1 MTMIT
6 PSYLGE
12 TIEYSS
18 LHACRSTLEDPT
30 TGTVSLFTGAT
41 LLEFASGQIGTIDG
55 AVELSGN
62 ARIAD
67 AGTLAT
73 NSALTGLNTVAGEL
87 ALSGGA
93 SVTTTGG
100 LSITGNGVVWLDAPF
115 NNSGG
120 GSSLTVGGTLTN
132 TSTNNNG
139 LYIGNGNIG
148 VGDTVTATGLV
159 NTGVIQ
165 IQGAGTI
172 QSTLDITTGPA
183 GFGTLGVETGTVS
196 LFTGATLLEFASG
209 QIGTIDGAVELNG
222 NARIA
227 DAGTLATNSAL
238 TGLNT
243 VAGELA
249 LSGGASVTTTGGL
262 SITGNGV
269 VWLDAPFNNGGGGGS
284 LAVGG
289 TLTNTSTN
297 NNGLYIGNGNIG
309 VGDTVTATGL
319 VNTGVIQIVGAGTIQ
334 STLDITT
341 GPAGFGT
348 VGVETGTVVLT
359 NDALLEFASG
369 QIGTINGGIAL
380 NGVNARIAD
389 AGTLATNSALTGLN
403 TVTGSLELSAGATV
417 TTTGGLSDTGNAVVW
432 LDAPFNNGGGGSSL
446 TVGGTLTVSSTNN
459 NGLYIGN
466 GNIGAGDTV
475 TATGLVNSGVIQI
488 VGAGTIVAALNINGS
503 ATNSDS
509 VNIDASGIVQMGAGD
524 IYTQAV
530 GATNVNAGG
539 KLAGTVDVT
548 GGAVNIAAGGTLAGT
563 ANVTGGSLDGTG
575 TVAGTVNDSSGGT
588 VFAGP
593 SIGTPGTLTVIGT
606 YNQSGT
612 GDLEANIGSGG
623 TSSGVVADTGG
634 FVNLTGGTLSVS
646 GTPAV
651 GSVLTVMTFGGGGL
665 VGQFAAVQDGTAIG
679 NGSNV
684 NLGDGTTLEVFY
696 NNDGG
701 NIQIER
707 VNNSG
712 LATGYNWTDAT
723 GNWSTAADWSGGQ
736 VPNPTANVV
745 IGNTTTGNVTLNSS
759 SGDTTVNS
767 LSILASNALTI
778 SGVTLT
784 SATGGGGISVAAGAT
799 LSLSNGEI
807 DGSTLSGAG
816 LLQTTASTS
825 VLAGD
830 TISAGTSFI
839 GQNSTQTDL
848 LGAIDNAGTL
858 EQIGG
863 NGQNGVFLIGDA
875 ATLTGGGTVT
885 LSTNPTNGGNAIVD
899 GNGATLTNTN
909 NTIQGS
915 GVIGNGNLILVNGG
929 VIDATQQGGAT
940 TLTLNGGGITN
951 TGTMEAAAG
960 AVLVINNSPVVDNAG
975 GTIKDLAATST
986 VEFVNATI
994 EGGTLNDTARG
1005 TLETIGSAVLDGST
1019 HGALTI
1025 TSSSTYTATGGST
1038 TYLLGSIVN
1047 DGLIQENGGNGQNTV
1062 LDDITTPVTLTGGGT
1077 VTLDTTA
1084 TNGGS
1089 AIIEGNAETLTNTNN
1104 TIQGTG
1110 IIGNGNLILI
1120 NQHIIDATPE
1130 GGSTT
1135 LTLNG
1140 GNITNT
1146 DLLEATAG
1154 GVLVI
1159 QGNTVDNAGANI
1171 TVSGATSTVE
1181 LSSATVQGGT
1191 LNNSGGGTLET
1202 VNSAVLDGS
1211 TQGALTLSTGS
1222 TYTAND
1228 ATTTYLLG
1236 SIVNDG
1242 LIQMNGG
1249 NGQNEVVDIIT
1260 PVTLSGGGTL
1270 TIDTV
1275 ATNGGSAFLEG
1286 NGETLTNTNNTIQG
1300 TGIIGNGNLV
1310 LINGGVVDATPEGG
1324 SKTLTLN
1331 GSVVTNNKLLEATAG
1346 GTLSIATN
1354 ITNTAAT
1361 ITSTGSL
1368 SAVTVSNGA
1377 TITGGTLN
1385 TLNGGV
1391 MASTGSATLQSV
1403 TLSAGSTYTSDNGV
1417 TTTLLGTIDNLGTI
1431 EQIGGNGQNG
1441 FILIGNAVTLTG
1453 GGTVTL
1459 DTISNGGSV
1468 YVEGNGQTLTNTNNT
1483 IQGTGVIGNGNV
1495 LLINEGL
1502 VDATPESG
1510 TSTLTLNGG
1519 GVTNTSTMEASAGG
1533 VLVIS
1538 TTVNNAGGNITTS
1551 DATSTVDI
1559 AGATVEGGTLNNTT
1573 AGGTFETT
1581 AGSTLDGTTHG
1592 ALTISTGSSVTA
1604 TNNTTTSLLG
1614 TIDNEGSLEQIGG
1627 NGQNGFLNIAGA
1639 TTLTG
1644 GGTVTLDTI
1653 SNGGSVFVQGNAQTL
1668 TNTNNTIQGTGIIG
1682 NGSLALINEG
1692 LLDATPEGGTSTL
1705 TLNGG
1710 LVTNTSTMEASAGG
1724 VLLINTTVNNS
1735 SGNIT
1740 TADATSTVEIDGAT
1754 VEGGTVN
1761 NTVAGGT
1768 FETVAGSTLDGVTHG
1783 ALTISTGSS
1792 VTATNN
1798 TTTNL
1803 LGTINNKG
1811 TLEQIGGNGQNGF
1824 LDIAGAVTLTGGGT
1838 LTLDDI
1844 AANGANAFIQGN
1856 GEVLTNTN
1864 NTIQGT
1870 GIIGN
1875 GSLGLI
1881 NGGVIDAT
1889 PEGGSSTLTL
1899 NGSGTFVS
1907 TGTLEATGGATL
1919 ALDLGAITV
1928 SGLVSVAASSALDL
1942 TGELT
1947 VNGTLANF
1955 GAVSGGPATEVAFGS
1970 GNDRLILGPAATF
1983 GGTVAGGGINSTI
1996 ELAAG
2001 TGAGTLTGL
2010 GTNFTNF
2017 GTVIVDPGAT
2027 WTVDA
2032 AVSLLATT
2040 TFIGNGAL
2048 STLALTGAGT
2058 FSLANVSN
2066 FGTIDL
2072 AAGNNTVTV
2081 TDKTLSGGAV
2091 TINDGASGND
2101 NVSAAS
2107 DTSASKGK
2115 SLTYNTGSGT
2125 DTFTGGF
2132 ENDTVSVSAAAV
2144 AGDTLTGG
2152 SGTNTLVLTSAG
2164 NLNLAGVSKFST
2176 IDLAAGNSTVTV
2188 TDALLSGGSL
2198 TINDGASGNNTISA
2212 AGDTSASKSKAL
2224 TYNAGTGTDSF
2235 TGGFE
2240 NDAVHVSAAAV
2251 GGDTLT
2257 GGSGTNTLTLT
2268 SAGTANLGGVSKFG
2282 TINLAAGNSTVT
2294 VTNTTLSG
2302 GSVSINDGA
2311 SGNNSIS
2318 AAGDTSA
2325 STGKTLT
2332 YYAGTGTDSFT
2343 GGFEI
2348 DGVHVSAA
2356 AVGGDTLTGGSGAN
2370 VLTLT
2375 SAGTVNLG
2383 GVSKFP
2389 TIDLAAGNNTVTVTD
2404 KTLSGGSV
2412 AIRAGASGNNTV
2424 SAAGDTSASA
2434 GKVLTYFAGPGTD
2447 SFTGGF
2453 EIDGVHVSAAAVG
2466 GDTLTGGSGANVLTM
2481 TSAGT
2486 VNLGGV
2492 SKFATIDLA
2501 AGNNTV
2507 TVTDKTLSG
2516 GSAAIYDGASGNNT
2530 VSATGDT
2537 SASTHKTLTYYAGTG
2552 TDSFAGEFEI
2562 DSVHVSAAAV
2572 GGDTLTG
2579 GSGANILTLTTA
2591 GTANLGGVSKFETI
2605 TLDAGNS
2612 TVTVTDKTLSSGSVA
2627 LHDGPSGNN
2636 TVSAAGDTSA
2646 SAGKVLTYYAGT
2658 GTDSFTGG
2666 FEIDGVHVSAAAVG
2680 GDTLTGGSGANVLTM
2695 TSAGTI
2701 NLGGVSN
2708 FGLVNLAAGNTTGTV
2723 TDKTLSGGSVT
2734 ISDGASGNNTVSA
2747 AGDTSASAGKT
2758 LTYDAGRGIDTFTGG
2773 FEIDG
2778 VHVSAA
2784 AVSGDTLTGGSGANV
2799 LTLTTAGA
2807 ANLGG
2812 VSKFGTIGLAAGN
2825 STVTVTD
2832 TTLSGGS
2839 VAIHDG
2845 ASGKNTISAAGDTSA
2860 SAGKTL
2866 TYFAGTGTDSFTGGF
2881 EIDGVHV
2888 SAAAVGGDTL
2898 TGGSGAN
2905 VLTLTSAGTVNLGGV
2920 SKFGTISL
2928 TAGNNTVTVTDKTL
2942 SGGSVAI
2949 HDGASGNNTVSAA
2962 GDTSA
2967 STGKTLTYYAG
2978 TGTDSFTGGFEN
2990 DGVHVSAAAVGG
3002 DTLTGGSG
3010 SNTLTLTSAGTAN
3023 LGGVS
3028 DFGTINLAA
3037 GNSTVTVTDKTLS
3050 GGAVTIN
3057 DGTSGN
3063 NTISAAGDTSASTG
3077 KSLTYHA
3084 GTGTNGFTGGFEND
3098 TIYAGTGSGTYT
3110 AGSGADSF
3118 VFIKSNL
3125 PSQTLNNFQVSTDDI
3140 LVYGTHSAGGFDL
3153 GSTDNALNP
3162 STPTAIDVSI
3172 FVTNASGDFTSSS
3185 QRFAY
3190 DTTNGNLFYSATG
3203 SNTSESLVA
3212 SLTGEPGFTASN
3224 LLFEH

>member
-1 MTMIT
+1 MATDFWNGTGNWSTDNSAWSDGIPPGSTEDAEIQTGTASLTSATTIAGLQVDASAALSLLTGAALTDTGTAAVAGTFELSGGASASVTGGLGIT
-6 PSYLGE
+6 GNGVVWLDAPFNNGGGG
-12 TIEYSS
+12 SS
-18 LHACRSTLEDPT
+18 LTIHGTLTNTSTNNNALYIGNGNIGAGDTVTATGLVNTGVIQIQGAGTIQSTLDITSAAGFGTLGVE
-30 TGTVSLFTGAT
+30 TGTVSLFTGDT

-172 QSTLDITTGPA
+172 QSTLDITSAA

-309 VGDTVTATGL
+309 AGDTVTATGLVNTGVIEIQGDGTIQSTLDITSGAAGFGTLGVETGTVSLFTGATLLEFASGQIGTIDGALLLSGNARIADAGTLATNSALTGLNTVAGELALSGGASVTTTGGLSITGNGVVWLDAPFNNGGGGGSLAVGGTLTNTSTNNNGLYIGNGNIGVGDTVTATGL
-319 VNTGVIQIVGAGTIQ
+319 VNTGVIEIQGDGTIQSTLDITSGAAGFGTLGVETGTVSLFTGATLLEFASGQIGTIDGALLLSGNARIADAGTLATNSALTGLKTVAGELALSAGATVTTTGGLSDTGNAVVWLDAPFNNGGGGSSLAVGGTLTVSSTNNNGLYIGNGNIGVGDTVTATGLVNSGVIQIVGAGTIQ

-488 VGAGTIVAALNINGS
+488 VGAGTIVAALDINGS

-524 IYTQAV
+524 IYTQAA

-651 GSVLTVMTFGGGGL
+651 GSVLTVMTFGGGDL

-909 NTIQGS
+909 NTIQGT
-915 GVIGNGNLILVNGG
+915 GVIGNGNLVLVNGG

-1391 MASTGSATLQSV
+1391 MASTGSATLQGV

-1495 LLINEGL
+1495 VLINEGL

-1538 TTVNNAGGNITTS
+1538 TTVNNAGGNITTA

-1653 SNGGSVFVQGNAQTL
+1653 SNGGSAFVQGN
-1668 TNTNNTIQGTGIIG
+1668 GP
-1682 NGSLALINEG
+1682 
-1692 LLDATPEGGTSTL
+1692 DA
-1705 TLNGG
+1705 
-1710 LVTNTSTMEASAGG
+1710 
-1724 VLLINTTVNNS
+1724 
-1735 SGNIT
+1735 
-1740 TADATSTVEIDGAT
+1740 DQ
-1754 VEGGTVN
+1754 
-1761 NTVAGGT
+1761 
-1768 FETVAGSTLDGVTHG
+1768 H
-1783 ALTISTGSS
+1783 
-1792 VTATNN
+1792 
-1798 TTTNL
+1798 
-1803 LGTINNKG
+1803 
-1811 TLEQIGGNGQNGF
+1811 EQHHPGHRDHRQR
-1824 LDIAGAVTLTGGGT
+1824 
-1838 LTLDDI
+1838 
-1844 AANGANAFIQGN
+1844 Q
-1856 GEVLTNTN
+1856 
-1864 NTIQGT
+1864 
-1870 GIIGN
+1870 
-1875 GSLGLI
+1875 
-1881 NGGVIDAT
+1881 
-1889 PEGGSSTLTL
+1889 
-1899 NGSGTFVS
+1899 
-1907 TGTLEATGGATL
+1907 
-1919 ALDLGAITV
+1919 
-1928 SGLVSVAASSALDL
+1928 
-1942 TGELT
+1942 
-1947 VNGTLANF
+1947 
-1955 GAVSGGPATEVAFGS
+1955 
-1970 GNDRLILGPAATF
+1970 
-1983 GGTVAGGGINSTI
+1983 
-1996 ELAAG
+1996 
-2001 TGAGTLTGL
+2001 
-2010 GTNFTNF
+2010 
-2017 GTVIVDPGAT
+2017 PGA
-2027 WTVDA
+2027 D
-2032 AVSLLATT
+2032 
-2040 TFIGNGAL
+2040 
-2048 STLALTGAGT
+2048 
-2058 FSLANVSN
+2058 
-2066 FGTIDL
+2066 
-2072 AAGNNTVTV
+2072 
-2081 TDKTLSGGAV
+2081 
-2091 TINDGASGND
+2091 
-2101 NVSAAS
+2101 
-2107 DTSASKGK
+2107 
-2115 SLTYNTGSGT
+2115 
-2125 DTFTGGF
+2125 
-2132 ENDTVSVSAAAV
+2132 
-2144 AGDTLTGG
+2144 
-2152 SGTNTLVLTSAG
+2152 
-2164 NLNLAGVSKFST
+2164 
-2176 IDLAAGNSTVTV
+2176 
-2188 TDALLSGGSL
+2188 
-2198 TINDGASGNNTISA
+2198 
-2212 AGDTSASKSKAL
+2212 
-2224 TYNAGTGTDSF
+2224 
-2235 TGGFE
+2235 
-2240 NDAVHVSAAAV
+2240 
-2251 GGDTLT
+2251 
-2257 GGSGTNTLTLT
+2257 
-2268 SAGTANLGGVSKFG
+2268 
-2282 TINLAAGNSTVT
+2282 
-2294 VTNTTLSG
+2294 
-2302 GSVSINDGA
+2302 
-2311 SGNNSIS
+2311 
-2318 AAGDTSA
+2318 
-2325 STGKTLT
+2325 
-2332 YYAGTGTDSFT
+2332 
-2343 GGFEI
+2343 
-2348 DGVHVSAA
+2348 
-2356 AVGGDTLTGGSGAN
+2356 
-2370 VLTLT
+2370 
-2375 SAGTVNLG
+2375 
-2383 GVSKFP
+2383 
-2389 TIDLAAGNNTVTVTD
+2389 
-2404 KTLSGGSV
+2404 
-2412 AIRAGASGNNTV
+2412 
-2424 SAAGDTSASA
+2424 
-2434 GKVLTYFAGPGTD
+2434 
-2447 SFTGGF
+2447 
-2453 EIDGVHVSAAAVG
+2453 
-2466 GDTLTGGSGANVLTM
+2466 
-2481 TSAGT
+2481 
-2486 VNLGGV
+2486 
-2492 SKFATIDLA
+2492 
-2501 AGNNTV
+2501 
-2507 TVTDKTLSG
+2507 
-2516 GSAAIYDGASGNNT
+2516 
-2530 VSATGDT
+2530 
-2537 SASTHKTLTYYAGTG
+2537 
-2552 TDSFAGEFEI
+2552 
-2562 DSVHVSAAAV
+2562 
-2572 GGDTLTG
+2572 
-2579 GSGANILTLTTA
+2579 
-2591 GTANLGGVSKFETI
+2591 
-2605 TLDAGNS
+2605 
-2612 TVTVTDKTLSSGSVA
+2612 
-2627 LHDGPSGNN
+2627 
-2636 TVSAAGDTSA
+2636 
-2646 SAGKVLTYYAGT
+2646 
-2658 GTDSFTGG
+2658 
-2666 FEIDGVHVSAAAVG
+2666 
-2680 GDTLTGGSGANVLTM
+2680 
-2695 TSAGTI
+2695 
-2701 NLGGVSN
+2701 
-2708 FGLVNLAAGNTTGTV
+2708 
-2723 TDKTLSGGSVT
+2723 
-2734 ISDGASGNNTVSA
+2734 
-2747 AGDTSASAGKT
+2747 
-2758 LTYDAGRGIDTFTGG
+2758 
-2773 FEIDG
+2773 
-2778 VHVSAA
+2778 
-2784 AVSGDTLTGGSGANV
+2784 
-2799 LTLTTAGA
+2799 
-2807 ANLGG
+2807 
-2812 VSKFGTIGLAAGN
+2812 
-2825 STVTVTD
+2825 
-2832 TTLSGGS
+2832 
-2839 VAIHDG
+2839 
-2845 ASGKNTISAAGDTSA
+2845 
-2860 SAGKTL
+2860 
-2866 TYFAGTGTDSFTGGF
+2866 
-2881 EIDGVHV
+2881 
-2888 SAAAVGGDTL
+2888 
-2898 TGGSGAN
+2898 
-2905 VLTLTSAGTVNLGGV
+2905 
-2920 SKFGTISL
+2920 
-2928 TAGNNTVTVTDKTL
+2928 
-2942 SGGSVAI
+2942 
-2949 HDGASGNNTVSAA
+2949 
-2962 GDTSA
+2962 
-2967 STGKTLTYYAG
+2967 
-2978 TGTDSFTGGFEN
+2978 
-2990 DGVHVSAAAVGG
+2990 
-3002 DTLTGGSG
+3002 
-3010 SNTLTLTSAGTAN
+3010 
-3023 LGGVS
+3023 
-3028 DFGTINLAA
+3028 
-3037 GNSTVTVTDKTLS
+3037 
-3050 GGAVTIN
+3050 
-3057 DGTSGN
+3057 
-3063 NTISAAGDTSASTG
+3063 
-3077 KSLTYHA
+3077 
-3084 GTGTNGFTGGFEND
+3084 
-3098 TIYAGTGSGTYT
+3098 
-3110 AGSGADSF
+3110 
-3118 VFIKSNL
+3118 
-3125 PSQTLNNFQVSTDDI
+3125 Q
-3140 LVYGTHSAGGFDL
+3140 
-3153 GSTDNALNP
+3153 
-3162 STPTAIDVSI
+3162 
-3172 FVTNASGDFTSSS
+3172 
-3185 QRFAY
+3185 
-3190 DTTNGNLFYSATG
+3190 
-3203 SNTSESLVA
+3203 
-3212 SLTGEPGFTASN
+3212 
-3224 LLFEH
+3224 